1 MTEKELV
8 EKVLRDRAIVK
19 SDNTLDK
26 MRYMK
31 LITEPWIRKRVET
44 YGWLKQPI
52 CAIEKTAD
60 LSAENKPID
69 ETLKTVE
76 KVPKIENKEPE
87 NAELTTTVLEQEKP
101 IVEELS
107 LEKFV
112 VDPVVLKTA
121 VVEEPVEEKVA
132 EEHATEEV
140 VEEKV
145 AEEPAEYTVVEETVI
160 PEPVKETVVE
170 EKVAEE
176 PASEEVVEE
185 TVVEETVVEENNAA
199 LATEEVV
206 VEETSE
212 APAPKKT
219 RKKKN

>member
-26 MRYMK
+26 TRFEK

-60 LSAENKPID
+60 LSDENKPVD

-76 KVPKIENKEPE
+76 KVSQIENKVPE
-87 NAELTTTVLEQEKP
+87 NVELNVELTPTVPEQEKP
-101 IVEELS
+101 VVEELS

-132 EEHATEEV
+132 EEPVEEPVEEKVAEESASEEVVKETVEETVVEEPATEEV
-140 VEEKV
+140 VEE
-145 AEEPAEYTVVEETVI
+145 ETT
-160 PEPVKETVVE
+160 ET
-170 EKVAEE
+170 
-176 PASEEVVEE
+176 
-185 TVVEETVVEENNAA
+185 
-199 LATEEVV
+199 
-206 VEETSE
+206 
-212 APAPKKT
+212 PAPKKT

>member
-60 LSAENKPID
+60 LSDENKPVD

-76 KVPKIENKEPE
+76 KVPQIENKEPE
-87 NAELTTTVLEQEKP
+87 NAELTPTVPEQEKP
-101 IVEELS
+101 VVEELS

-132 EEHATEEV
+132 EE
-140 VEEKV
+140 
-145 AEEPAEYTVVEETVI
+145 P
-160 PEPVKETVVE
+160 
-170 EKVAEE
+170 
-176 PASEEVVEE
+176 VEE
-185 TVVEETVVEENNAA
+185 TVVENVAEEPVEETVVENVAEENNTVP
-199 LATEEVV
+199 ATEEVV

>member
-19 SDNTLDK
+19 PDNTLDK

-60 LSAENKPID
+60 LSAENKPVD

-76 KVPKIENKEPE
+76 KVPQIENKAPE
-87 NAELTTTVLEQEKP
+87 NVELNVELTTTVPEQEKP
-101 IVEELS
+101 VVEELS

-132 EEHATEEV
+132 EEPATEEV

-145 AEEPAEYTVVEETVI
+145 AEEPAT
-160 PEPVKETVVE
+160 
-170 EKVAEE
+170 
-176 PASEEVVEE
+176 EEVVEE
-185 TVVEETVVEENNAA
+185 TVEETVVEEP
-199 LATEEVV
+199 ATEEVV

-212 APAPKKT
+212 KAAPKKT

>member
-26 MRYMK
+26 IRYMK

-52 CAIEKTAD
+52 CAIEKTTD
-60 LSAENKPID
+60 LSDENKPVD
-69 ETLKTVE
+69 ETLNTVE
-76 KVPKIENKEPE
+76 KVPQIENKAPE
-87 NAELTTTVLEQEKP
+87 NVELNVELTPTVPEQEKP
-101 IVEELS
+101 VVEELS

-132 EEHATEEV
+132 EEPAAEETVEEKVAEEPATEEV

-145 AEEPAEYTVVEETVI
+145 AEEPAAEET
-160 PEPVKETVVE
+160 
-170 EKVAEE
+170 
-176 PASEEVVEE
+176 
-185 TVVEETVVEENNAA
+185 VEENNTVP
-199 LATEEVV
+199 ATEEVV

-212 APAPKKT
+212 AAAPKKT

>member
-26 MRYMK
+26 TRFEK

-60 LSAENKPID
+60 LSDENKQVD

-76 KVPKIENKEPE
+76 KVSQIENKAPE
-87 NAELTTTVLEQEKP
+87 NVELTPTVPEQVKP
-101 IVEELS
+101 VI
-107 LEKFV
+107 
-112 VDPVVLKTA
+112 
-121 VVEEPVEEKVA
+121 EEPVEEKVVEEIVEEKVA
-132 EEHATEEV
+132 EETAALVTEEV

-145 AEEPAEYTVVEETVI
+145 AEEPAAEET
-160 PEPVKETVVE
+160 
-170 EKVAEE
+170 
-176 PASEEVVEE
+176 
-185 TVVEETVVEENNAA
+185 VEENNTVP
-199 LATEEVV
+199 ATEEVV

-212 APAPKKT
+212 AAAPKKT

>member
-76 KVPKIENKEPE
+76 KVPQIENKEPE
-87 NAELTTTVLEQEKP
+87 NAELTTTVPEQEKP

-132 EEHATEEV
+132 EEPASEE
-140 VEEKV
+140 
-145 AEEPAEYTVVEETVI
+145 TVEETVI
-160 PEPVKETVVE
+160 PEPVEETIAE
-170 EKVAEE
+170 ENTTEIEQTKE

-185 TVVEETVVEENNAA
+185 TVVEEPATEEVVEETVEEP
-199 LATEEVV
+199 ATEEVV

-219 RKKKN
+219 RKKKS

>member
-60 LSAENKPID
+60 LSDENKPVD
-69 ETLKTVE
+69 ETLNTVE
-76 KVPKIENKEPE
+76 KVPQIENKAPE
-87 NAELTTTVLEQEKP
+87 NVELNVELTPTVPEQEKP
-101 IVEELS
+101 VVEELS

-121 VVEEPVEEKVA
+121 VVEE
-132 EEHATEEV
+132 
-140 VEEKV
+140 
-145 AEEPAEYTVVEETVI
+145 
-160 PEPVKETVVE
+160 
-170 EKVAEE
+170 
-176 PASEEVVEE
+176 
-185 TVVEETVVEENNAA
+185 
-199 LATEEVV
+199 VV

-212 APAPKKT
+212 AAAPKKT

>member
-52 CAIEKTAD
+52 CAIEKTDD
-60 LSAENKPID
+60 LSAENKPVD

-76 KVPKIENKEPE
+76 KVPQIENKAPE
-87 NAELTTTVLEQEKP
+87 NTELTPTVSAQVKP
-101 IVEELS
+101 VDEL
-107 LEKFV
+107 
-112 VDPVVLKTA
+112 
-121 VVEEPVEEKVA
+121 VEEKVA
-132 EEHATEEV
+132 EENNAEVATEV
-140 VEEKV
+140 VEE
-145 AEEPAEYTVVEETVI
+145 PET
-160 PEPVKETVVE
+160 
-170 EKVAEE
+170 
-176 PASEEVVEE
+176 EEVVEE
-185 TVVEETVVEENNAA
+185 TVEEPVEENNAA
-199 LATEEVV
+199 VETEEVV
-206 VEETSE
+206 EEETSE
-212 APAPKKT
+212 AHAPKKT

>member
-1 MTEKELV
+1 MTDKELV
-8 EKVLRDRAIVK
+8 EKLLRDRAIVK

-26 MRYMK
+26 IRFEK

-52 CAIEKTAD
+52 CAIEKIDD
-60 LSAENKPID
+60 LSAENKPVD
-69 ETLKTVE
+69 EILKTVE
-76 KVPKIENKEPE
+76 KVPQIENKAPE
-87 NAELTTTVLEQEKP
+87 NAELNVELTTTVLEQVKP
-101 IVEELS
+101 VVEELS

-112 VDPVVLKTA
+112 VDPVTLKTA

-132 EEHATEEV
+132 EET

-145 AEEPAEYTVVEETVI
+145 AEEPAEYTVVEE
-160 PEPVKETVVE
+160 
-170 EKVAEE
+170 KVAEE
-176 PASEEVVEE
+176 P
-185 TVVEETVVEENNAA
+185 
-199 LATEEVV
+199 ATEEVV

-212 APAPKKT
+212 TAAPKKT

>member
-8 EKVLRDRAIVK
+8 EKLLRDRAIVK

-26 MRYMK
+26 IRFEK

-52 CAIEKTAD
+52 CAIEKTDD
-60 LSAENKPID
+60 LSAENKPVD
-69 ETLKTVE
+69 ETLNTVE
-76 KVPKIENKEPE
+76 KVPQNENKAPE
-87 NAELTTTVLEQEKP
+87 NEELTPTVPEQEKP
-101 IVEELS
+101 VVDELS

-121 VVEEPVEEKVA
+121 VAEEPVEEKVAEEPVEETVVEEKVAEEPVEEPVEEKVA
-132 EEHATEEV
+132 EEPVEEP

-145 AEEPAEYTVVEETVI
+145 AEE
-160 PEPVKETVVE
+160 
-170 EKVAEE
+170 
-176 PASEEVVEE
+176 
-185 TVVEETVVEENNAA
+185 NNAA
-199 LATEEVV
+199 PATEEVV

-212 APAPKKT
+212 AAAPKKT

>member
-1 MTEKELV
+1 MTEIELV

-60 LSAENKPID
+60 LSEENKPVD

-76 KVPKIENKEPE
+76 KVPQIENKAPE
-87 NAELTTTVLEQEKP
+87 NAELNVELTATVPEQEKP
-101 IVEELS
+101 VVEELS

-132 EEHATEEV
+132 EEPATEEV

-145 AEEPAEYTVVEETVI
+145 AEEPAAEET
-160 PEPVKETVVE
+160 
-170 EKVAEE
+170 
-176 PASEEVVEE
+176 
-185 TVVEETVVEENNAA
+185 VEENNTVP
-199 LATEEVV
+199 ATEEVV

-212 APAPKKT
+212 AAAPKKT

>member
-8 EKVLRDRAIVK
+8 EKLLRDRAIVK

-60 LSAENKPID
+60 LSAENNPVD
-69 ETLKTVE
+69 ETLNTVE
-76 KVPKIENKEPE
+76 KVPQIENKAPE
-87 NAELTTTVLEQEKP
+87 NEELTPTVPEQEKP
-101 IVEELS
+101 VVDELS

-121 VVEEPVEEKVA
+121 VAEEPVEEKVA
-132 EEHATEEV
+132 EEPVEETV
-140 VEEKV
+140 VEETIVEEKV
-145 AEEPAEYTVVEETVI
+145 AEEPVE
-160 PEPVKETVVE
+160 ETVVE
-170 EKVAEE
+170 EKVD
-176 PASEEVVEE
+176 
-185 TVVEETVVEENNAA
+185 EENNAA
-199 LATEEVV
+199 PTTEEVV

-212 APAPKKT
+212 TPAPKKT

>member
-8 EKVLRDRAIVK
+8 EKLLRDRAIVK

-26 MRYMK
+26 IRFEK

-60 LSAENKPID
+60 LSAENKPVD
-69 ETLKTVE
+69 ETLNTVE
-76 KVPKIENKEPE
+76 KVPQNENKAPE
-87 NAELTTTVLEQEKP
+87 NEELTPTVPEQEKP
-101 IVEELS
+101 VVDELS

-121 VVEEPVEEKVA
+121 VAEEPVEEKVA
-132 EEHATEEV
+132 EEPVEETV
-140 VEEKV
+140 VEETIVEEKV
-145 AEEPAEYTVVEETVI
+145 AEEPVE
-160 PEPVKETVVE
+160 ETVVE
-170 EKVAEE
+170 EKVD
-176 PASEEVVEE
+176 
-185 TVVEETVVEENNAA
+185 EENNAA
-199 LATEEVV
+199 PTTEEVV

>member
-26 MRYMK
+26 TRFEK

-60 LSAENKPID
+60 LSAENKPVD

-76 KVPKIENKEPE
+76 KVPQIENKAPE
-87 NAELTTTVLEQEKP
+87 NVELTTTVSEQVKP
-101 IVEELS
+101 
-107 LEKFV
+107 
-112 VDPVVLKTA
+112 
-121 VVEEPVEEKVA
+121 VVEETVIPEL
-132 EEHATEEV
+132 

-145 AEEPAEYTVVEETVI
+145 AEEP
-160 PEPVKETVVE
+160 
-170 EKVAEE
+170 
-176 PASEEVVEE
+176 VEE
-185 TVVEETVVEENNAA
+185 TVVEETVEENNAA
-199 LATEEVV
+199 SIIEEVV
-206 VEETSE
+206 EEETTE
-212 APAPKKT
+212 TPAPKKT

>member
-26 MRYMK
+26 TRFEK

-52 CAIEKTAD
+52 CAIEKTAN
-60 LSAENKPID
+60 LSTENKPVD
-69 ETLKTVE
+69 ETLNTVE
-76 KVPKIENKEPE
+76 KVPQIENKAPE
-87 NAELTTTVLEQEKP
+87 NVELTTTVSEQEKP
-101 IVEELS
+101 VVEELS

-121 VVEEPVEEKVA
+121 VVEEP
-132 EEHATEEV
+132 
-140 VEEKV
+140 
-145 AEEPAEYTVVEETVI
+145 ET
-160 PEPVKETVVE
+160 
-170 EKVAEE
+170 
-176 PASEEVVEE
+176 EEVVEE
-185 TVVEETVVEENNAA
+185 TVEEPT
-199 LATEEVV
+199 TEEVV

-212 APAPKKT
+212 TAAPKKT

>member
-26 MRYMK
+26 TRFEK

-60 LSAENKPID
+60 LNAENKPVD

-76 KVPKIENKEPE
+76 KVSQIENKVPE
-87 NAELTTTVLEQEKP
+87 NVELNVELTPTVPEQEKP
-101 IVEELS
+101 VVEELS

-132 EEHATEEV
+132 EEPVEEPVEEKVAEESASEEVVKETVEETVVEEPATEEV
-140 VEEKV
+140 VEE
-145 AEEPAEYTVVEETVI
+145 ETT
-160 PEPVKETVVE
+160 ET
-170 EKVAEE
+170 
-176 PASEEVVEE
+176 
-185 TVVEETVVEENNAA
+185 
-199 LATEEVV
+199 
-206 VEETSE
+206 
-212 APAPKKT
+212 PAPKKT

>member
-26 MRYMK
+26 IRFEK

-60 LSAENKPID
+60 LSAENNPVD
-69 ETLKTVE
+69 ETLNTVE
-76 KVPKIENKEPE
+76 KVPQIENKAPE
-87 NAELTTTVLEQEKP
+87 NEELTPTVPEQEKP
-101 IVEELS
+101 V
-107 LEKFV
+107 
-112 VDPVVLKTA
+112 A
-121 VVEEPVEEKVA
+121 EEPVE
-132 EEHATEEV
+132 
-140 VEEKV
+140 
-145 AEEPAEYTVVEETVI
+145 
-160 PEPVKETVVE
+160 ETVVE

-176 PASEEVVEE
+176 PVEE
-185 TVVEETVVEENNAA
+185 TVVEEKVAEEPVEETVVEEKVAEEPVEEPVEEKVDEENNSAP
-199 LATEEVV
+199 ATEEVV

-212 APAPKKT
+212 TPAPKKT

>member
-8 EKVLRDRAIVK
+8 EKLLRDRAIVK

-26 MRYMK
+26 IRFEK

-52 CAIEKTAD
+52 CVIEKTDD
-60 LSAENKPID
+60 LSAENKSVD
-69 ETLKTVE
+69 ETLNTVE
-76 KVPKIENKEPE
+76 KVPQNENKAPE
-87 NAELTTTVLEQEKP
+87 NEELTPTVPEQEKP
-101 IVEELS
+101 VVDELS

-121 VVEEPVEEKVA
+121 VAEEPVEEKVA
-132 EEHATEEV
+132 EEPVEETV
-140 VEEKV
+140 VEETIVEEKV
-145 AEEPAEYTVVEETVI
+145 AEEPVE
-160 PEPVKETVVE
+160 ETVVE
-170 EKVAEE
+170 EKVD
-176 PASEEVVEE
+176 
-185 TVVEETVVEENNAA
+185 EENNAA
-199 LATEEVV
+199 PTTEEVV

-212 APAPKKT
+212 TPAPKKT

>member
-8 EKVLRDRAIVK
+8 EKLLRDRAIVK

-26 MRYMK
+26 IRFEK

-60 LSAENKPID
+60 LSTENKPVD
-69 ETLKTVE
+69 ETLNTVE
-76 KVPKIENKEPE
+76 KVPQNENKAPE
-87 NAELTTTVLEQEKP
+87 NEELTPTVPEQEKP
-101 IVEELS
+101 VVDELS

-121 VVEEPVEEKVA
+121 VAEEPVEEKVA
-132 EEHATEEV
+132 EEP

-145 AEEPAEYTVVEETVI
+145 AV
-160 PEPVKETVVE
+160 EPVEETVVE
-170 EKVAEE
+170 EKVD
-176 PASEEVVEE
+176 
-185 TVVEETVVEENNAA
+185 EENNAA
-199 LATEEVV
+199 PTTEEVV

-212 APAPKKT
+212 TPAPKKT

>member
-8 EKVLRDRAIVK
+8 EKLLRDRAIVK

-60 LSAENKPID
+60 LNAENKPVD
-69 ETLKTVE
+69 ETLNTVE
-76 KVPKIENKEPE
+76 KVPQIENKSPE
-87 NAELTTTVLEQEKP
+87 NEELTPTVPEQEKP
-101 IVEELS
+101 VVDELS

-121 VVEEPVEEKVA
+121 VVEEPVEE
-132 EEHATEEV
+132 
-140 VEEKV
+140 
-145 AEEPAEYTVVEETVI
+145 
-160 PEPVKETVVE
+160 
-170 EKVAEE
+170 
-176 PASEEVVEE
+176 
-185 TVVEETVVEENNAA
+185 TVVEETVVEEKLAEEPVEETVVEEKVDEENNAA
-199 LATEEVV
+199 PATEEVV

-212 APAPKKT
+212 TPAPKKT

>member
-52 CAIEKTAD
+52 CAIEKTDD
-60 LSAENKPID
+60 LSAENKPVD
-69 ETLKTVE
+69 ETLNTVE
-76 KVPKIENKEPE
+76 KVPQIENKAPE
-87 NAELTTTVLEQEKP
+87 NEELTATVPEHEKP
-101 IVEELS
+101 VVEELS

-121 VVEEPVEEKVA
+121 VAEEPVEEKVA
-132 EEHATEEV
+132 EE
-140 VEEKV
+140 KV
-145 AEEPAEYTVVEETVI
+145 AEEPVE
-160 PEPVKETVVE
+160 ETVVE
-170 EKVAEE
+170 EKVD
-176 PASEEVVEE
+176 
-185 TVVEETVVEENNAA
+185 EENNAA
-199 LATEEVV
+199 PATEEVV
-206 VEETSE
+206 VEETTE

-219 RKKKN
+219 RKKKS